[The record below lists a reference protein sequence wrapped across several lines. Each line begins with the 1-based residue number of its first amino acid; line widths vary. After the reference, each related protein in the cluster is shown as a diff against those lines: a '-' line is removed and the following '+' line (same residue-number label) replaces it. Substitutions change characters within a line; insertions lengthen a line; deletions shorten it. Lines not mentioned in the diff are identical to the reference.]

1 MGSLSEKRCKKTFFF
16 QFSIF
21 YLHRLSILEDFSKK
35 LKYFLVNY
43 IRAIKRRRQDKTMTD
58 IIRIPKIENYIQEI
72 INGDL
77 ILTPKKQYLTENE
90 LYMTQITNSSIVE
103 CLIQKGEEK
112 ISTEKSYRG
121 ALIDIWKSMPTQ
133 KILQT
138 TSFNFKLTNE
148 NGKKGY
154 YWCDEIKMSFQS
166 KDAEQTLK
174 EIIRM
179 VKENKLTIMLI
190 IKLEIGRMVHFKI
203 E

>member
-1 MGSLSEKRCKKTFFF
+1 M
-16 QFSIF
+16 
-21 YLHRLSILEDFSKK
+21 
-35 LKYFLVNY
+35 VNY
-43 IRAIKRRRQDKTMTD
+43 IRAIKRRRQDKTKQRDKTMTD
-58 IIRIPKIENYIQEI
+58 LIRIPKIENYTQEI

-103 CLIQKGEEK
+103 CLIQKEEEK

-154 YWCDEIKMSFQS
+154 YWCDEIKMSFQN

-179 VKENKLTIMLI
+179 VKENKLTIKLI

-203 E
+203 

>member
-1 MGSLSEKRCKKTFFF
+1 M
-16 QFSIF
+16 
-21 YLHRLSILEDFSKK
+21 
-35 LKYFLVNY
+35 VNY

-58 IIRIPKIENYIQEI
+58 LIRIAKIENYTQEI

-77 ILTPKKQYLTENE
+77 ILTPKKQFLTENE
-90 LYMTQITNSSIVE
+90 LYMTQITHSSIVE
-103 CLIQKGEEK
+103 CLIQKEEEK

-154 YWCDEIKMSFQS
+154 HWCDEIKMSFQS

-179 VKENKLTIMLI
+179 VKENKLTIKLI
-190 IKLEIGRMVHFKI
+190 IKLETGRMVHFKI
-203 E
+203 